1 VSHVASALPALL
13 LRWSFCCRADH
24 AASKYLKEHIKV
36 PKARDATIGETFGRL
51 TRLTRL

>member
-1 VSHVASALPALL
+1 MSYLL
-13 LRWSFCCRADH
+13 CTCAAAAMVLYCCRADH

-36 PKARDATIGETFGRL
+36 PKARDATLGETFGRL